1 MRRRI
6 DDLVDIQLGYQFR
19 ERLTM
24 ASDGTHQVI
33 QVKDI
38 DQFNDHRL
46 VPSSLYRVTPKRDAE
61 KYVVTNGDVL
71 FLSKGRRNSATLV
84 DGLVENMPWIRPD
97 GTQGTVHM
105 PAIAAGYFFILRPR
119 TDNLLPDYLAW
130 AINAPPA
137 QAYLQ
142 SVAGGS
148 AMPFVTKQA
157 FADLE
162 IDVPSLERQRIIVE
176 LHRLARREHN
186 LYGRLAELKA
196 SLIAEICV
204 TAARSGAR
212 TTGRTNVTEAD

>member
-1 MRRRI
+1 MRRKI
-6 DDLVDIQLGYQFR
+6 DELVEIQLGYQFR

-46 VPSSLYRVTPKRDAE
+46 VPSSLYRVAPKRDAD
-61 KYVVTNGDVL
+61 KYIVTNGDVL

-84 DGLVENMPWIRPD
+84 DGLVEDMPWIRPD
-97 GTQGTVHM
+97 GTHGAVRM

-119 TDNLLPDYLAW
+119 TDRLRPDYLAW

-162 IDVPSLERQRIIVE
+162 IDVPSPERQRIIAPTRPARAEPVRPACGAE
-176 LHRLARREHN
+176 SRSDCRNLRHCGPQRGPNQWEKACHR
-186 LYGRLAELKA
+186 
-196 SLIAEICV
+196 S
-204 TAARSGAR
+204 
-212 TTGRTNVTEAD
+212 

>member
-1 MRRRI
+1 MRRKI
-6 DDLVDIQLGYQFR
+6 DELVDIQLGYQFR

-24 ASDGTHQVI
+24 ASDGTYEVI

-46 VPSSLYRVTPKRDAE
+46 VPSSLYRVTPRRDAK

-84 DGLVENMPWIRPD
+84 EGLSRNKRWVHPD
-97 GTQGTVHM
+97 GTHGTVRI
-105 PAIAAGYFFILRPR
+105 PAIAAGYFFILRRR
-119 TDNLLPDYLAW
+119 TESLRPDYLAW

-162 IDVPSLERQRIIVE
+162 IDVPSLDRQRIIVE
-176 LHRLARREHN
+176 LHRLALREQN

-204 TAARSGAR
+204 TAARNGAR
-212 TTGRTNVTEAD
+212 TTRRTHVTEAD